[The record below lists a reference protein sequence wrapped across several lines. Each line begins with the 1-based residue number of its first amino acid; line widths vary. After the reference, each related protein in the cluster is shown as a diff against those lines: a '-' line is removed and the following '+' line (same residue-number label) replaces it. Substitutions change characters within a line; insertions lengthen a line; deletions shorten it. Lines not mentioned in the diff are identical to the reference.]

1 MPWQN
6 RVGEE
11 SKQSSLTWSAL
22 TRVWDLQMC
31 IYIHKA
37 HTAGRIIWNSFTFC
51 PHRLNFFLSFF
62 LCSVY
67 IFRNI
72 FSHAFWWLIVAMCL
86 YVCVCTDD
94 TQWGGKKGSSTAH
107 CMMIKKVSY
116 QTSIVMVYW
125 IPFACSNFANGLL
138 WKSFHIPSCSNF

>member
-86 YVCVCTDD
+86 YMCVLMIRNEEEKGQLNSSLYDD
-94 TQWGGKKGSSTAH
+94 K
-107 CMMIKKVSY
+107 KKVSY

-138 WKSFHIPSCSNF
+138 WKSFHIPSCFNF